1 MKKNYS
7 NLFKPS
13 KKTISKTISL
23 LKAKKL
29 VAIPTETVYGLAGN
43 AYSDIAVSKIYS
55 LKKRP
60 KKNPIIIHY
69 KSLIDSFKDVEI
81 NQNLLKLFK
90 KFCPGP
96 ITFVVKRKKNS
107 KISRYAHN
115 NLETLAIRFPANKIT
130 KKILKKI
137 EFPLAMPSANI
148 STQISPVSAED
159 VYEEF
164 KNKIDLILDSGRSN
178 IGLESTVVDVTNNI
192 KILRPGSIGIK
203 EISKVLGTKVY
214 TAKSPNKIKSP
225 GMLKKHYSPGIPM
238 VINHNS
244 LPVDGAYIVLGKKF
258 IKNSN
263 VFSLSI
269 SSNLREAAKNL
280 YITMRKIKNLNY
292 KKIYVAKI
300 PYKGIGI
307 AINDRLKRAS
317 KK

>member
-203 EISKVLGTKVY
+203 EISKVLGKKVY
-214 TAKSPNKIKSP
+214 TAKSP
-225 GMLKKHYSPGIPM
+225 LK
-238 VINHNS
+238 
-244 LPVDGAYIVLGKKF
+244 
-258 IKNSN
+258 
-263 VFSLSI
+263 
-269 SSNLREAAKNL
+269 
-280 YITMRKIKNLNY
+280 
-292 KKIYVAKI
+292 
-300 PYKGIGI
+300 
-307 AINDRLKRAS
+307 
-317 KK
+317 

>member
-1 MKKNYS
+1 M
-7 NLFKPS
+7 
-13 KKTISKTISL
+13 

-130 KKILKKI
+130 KKNFKK
-137 EFPLAMPSANI
+137 N
-148 STQISPVSAED
+148 
-159 VYEEF
+159 
-164 KNKIDLILDSGRSN
+164 
-178 IGLESTVVDVTNNI
+178 
-192 KILRPGSIGIK
+192 
-203 EISKVLGTKVY
+203 
-214 TAKSPNKIKSP
+214 
-225 GMLKKHYSPGIPM
+225 
-238 VINHNS
+238 
-244 LPVDGAYIVLGKKF
+244 
-258 IKNSN
+258 
-263 VFSLSI
+263 
-269 SSNLREAAKNL
+269 
-280 YITMRKIKNLNY
+280 
-292 KKIYVAKI
+292 
-300 PYKGIGI
+300 
-307 AINDRLKRAS
+307 
-317 KK
+317 